1 MDFAVFGTVLRN
13 GHEDLFRMGTYYGK
27 LDQICGVE
35 EHIGVFL
42 IWIYP
47 LHLGA
52 ADIRPVHDRFAGRKR
67 SLVEIAYDASE
78 ETVVACR
85 DTVVVIQRD
94 ACDRVDEDPVFA

>member
-13 GHEDLFRMGTYYGK
+13 GHEDLFRMGTDYGK

-47 LHLGA
+47 LHLA
-52 ADIRPVHDRFAGRKR
+52 ASYG
-67 SLVEIAYDASE
+67 L
-78 ETVVACR
+78 
-85 DTVVVIQRD
+85 
-94 ACDRVDEDPVFA
+94 